1 MDDSMADDSD
11 RADSENEETG
21 SLEGREDGSTE
32 LSGDDSDEEG
42 STKLEEGTTGTEDEG
57 STTGETYEEGSSCAM
72 PRQAIATR
80 AATIKTDERIFA
92 QSRKKGK
99 KAINQE
105 KKHNK
110 TKRIEFWFFS
120 DVSAFVC
127 QLLLLIFLL
136 IPPLL
141 QAVDS
146 L

>member
-92 QSRKKGK
+92 QSRKKGG

-105 KKHNK
+105 KKTQQNE
-110 TKRIEFWFFS
+110 TN
-120 DVSAFVC
+120 
-127 QLLLLIFLL
+127 
-136 IPPLL
+136 
-141 QAVDS
+141 
-146 L
+146 